1 MSDCRLP
8 REIKYTPDVR
18 FINISIS
25 ANYYSSSYGY
35 VQVDNTT
42 YTSNQ
47 SLLYTIPPDT
57 APSITVYCYASG
69 SSYRPN
75 CKVTLD
81 GVTVAQGTSSSAA
94 MYTFTPTPG
103 KSYTITLT
111 RSGTTSSRRYWT
123 AAIVSA

>member
-42 YTSNQ
+42 YT
-47 SLLYTIPPDT
+47 
-57 APSITVYCYASG
+57 
-69 SSYRPN
+69 
-75 CKVTLD
+75 
-81 GVTVAQGTSSSAA
+81 
-94 MYTFTPTPG
+94 
-103 KSYTITLT
+103 
-111 RSGTTSSRRYWT
+111 
-123 AAIVSA
+123 